1 MTMAEPLDCTSVLA
15 AIRACW
21 RAYGQGCPSFFD
33 AFTEDVTVFSS
44 THPFRIDGLA
54 SYREHL
60 EPVLAAA
67 RRSIQVFAAEVVAQA
82 EGALVSYQCRIRVR
96 GDSADQRVTTFVVA
110 TPAGPKIRHMHFSHL
125 VLPRASDPPDLVEEI
140 TQIEPRTA

>member
-1 MTMAEPLDCTSVLA
+1 MAESLDRTAVLG
-15 AIRACW
+15 AIRTCW

-33 AFTEDVTVFSS
+33 TFTEDVTVFSS

-54 SYREHL
+54 AYRQHL
-60 EPVLAAA
+60 APVLSAA
-67 RRSIQVFAAEVVAQA
+67 RRRIQLFAAEVVALP

-110 TPAGPKIRHMHFSHL
+110 TAAGPKIRHMHFSHL
-125 VLPRASDPPDLVEEI
+125 LLPRASEPADLVEEI
-140 TQIEPRTA
+140 TQIEPQQS